1 MSTDAVTPLRHRM
14 IEDMNARKLCAGTQR
29 GHIHSCKRFAVFLNR
44 SPDTATT
51 EDIRRFQL
59 HLAEAG
65 VSICNRNRI
74 MTGVR
79 FLFRVTL
86 RRLDL
91 AAEIYHI
98 REPQK
103 IPLVMSPDETRR
115 LLAVASNLKVRTL
128 LSLGYGCGLRAGE
141 VVRLKVKHID
151 SAQKIIRVEQSKGRK
166 DRNVVLSPETLGL
179 LRQWWK
185 ARPSRYDAGAPVA
198 ERWLFPG
205 NKRGKPMTT
214 RQLSRLFHEAAEAA
228 GIKKAVTL
236 HALRHSFATHLLE
249 RGTDI
254 RRLRRSP
261 TKYLSIVKRR
271 DRARGRRPALRL
283 GLCGSGYRWVWGCV
297 CLGLGG
303 GAERQRARARWP
315 CVAGRSA
322 RSSLSG
328 RPEVVHSGGCGR
340 SGERSVCREVS

>member
-59 HLAEAG
+59 HLAETG

-128 LSLGYGCGLRAGE
+128 LSLGYGCGLRASE

-166 DRNVVLSPETLGL
+166 DRNVMLSPETLGR

-254 RRLRRSP
+254 RIIQALLEAETYCPP
-261 TKYLSIVKRR
+261 TP
-271 DRARGRRPALRL
+271 DRGSDLLPVPSSVRQERADCQAIHLPWCRAGRNSAA
-283 GLCGSGYRWVWGCV
+283 RWVGSLHTCV
-297 CLGLGG
+297 DDARIG
-303 GAERQRARARWP
+303 GAS
-315 CVAGRSA
+315 SA
-322 RSSLSG
+322 SYRTA
-328 RPEVVHSGGCGR
+328 VFA
-340 SGERSVCREVS
+340 

>member
-1 MSTDAVTPLRHRM
+1 MSTDAVSPLRQRM

-29 GHIHSCKRFAVFLNR
+29 GHISSCKRFAAFVKR
-44 SPDTATT
+44 SPDTATL

-59 HLAEAG
+59 HLAEIG

-74 MTGVR
+74 MTGLR

-103 IPLVMSPDETRR
+103 IPLVMSQDETRR
-115 LLAVASNLKVRTL
+115 LLAVASSLKARTL

-141 VVRLKVKHID
+141 VVRLKIKHID
-151 SAQKIIRVEQSKGRK
+151 SAQKIIRIEQSKGRK
-166 DRNVVLSPETLGL
+166 DRNVMLSSETLAL

-185 ARPSRYDAGAPVA
+185 ARPSWHDAGTPLE

-205 NKRGKPMTT
+205 LRRGKPMTT
-214 RQLSRLFHEAAEAA
+214 RQLNRLFHEAADAA
-228 GIKKAVTL
+228 GIRKGVTL

-249 RGTDI
+249 DGTDI
-254 RRLRRSP
+254 KFIQALLGHDKLDTTARYTRVATGMIAGIESPLDRLSQPR
-261 TKYLSIVKRR
+261 KRPR
-271 DRARGRRPALRL
+271 KSRKDQPPA
-283 GLCGSGYRWVWGCV
+283 
-297 CLGLGG
+297 
-303 GAERQRARARWP
+303 
-315 CVAGRSA
+315 
-322 RSSLSG
+322 
-328 RPEVVHSGGCGR
+328 
-340 SGERSVCREVS
+340 